1 MSQVCF
7 FADLRRFCDRPINS
21 LFIKMNTP
29 RHSTIGL
36 SGRWNKKRSIFVTR
50 IHQEVMKTI
59 LHTDKRRL
67 FGYIAGIVAGV
78 SYGTN
83 PLFGKALLESG
94 VPILVMLFF
103 RYAFAAGFLAVLMGF
118 KKESFLAKRRELG
131 LLILLG
137 IFFAGSSLTLFCSYE
152 FIPSGLATTLV
163 YLYPAIVALIM
174 VFLRIYPSWQTWLA
188 ISATFGGIL
197 LLSTPSGDVLIRI
210 PGILLAIG
218 SALCYSF
225 YLVIVNRSKRIRNV
239 SEHTLTLYSL
249 VTGAALFAAIRA
261 AQGGSMLEGIDTLG
275 DWGNLIGL
283 AIIPTMVSMLTIA
296 ISSRYIGPT
305 KTAVLGV
312 FEPLTAILIG
322 TLMFGETL
330 TAKMA
335 TGIVVCVAAVVFMIV
350 KPGK

>member
-1 MSQVCF
+1 M
-7 FADLRRFCDRPINS
+7 P
-21 LFIKMNTP
+21 
-29 RHSTIGL
+29 
-36 SGRWNKKRSIFVTR
+36 R
-50 IHQEVMKTI
+50 IHQEVMKKI

-83 PLFGKALLESG
+83 PLFGKALMESG

-103 RYAFAAGFLAVLMGF
+103 RYALAAGFLAVIMGF

-137 IFFAGSSLTLFCSYE
+137 IFFAGSSLSLFCSYE

-163 YLYPAIVALIM
+163 YLYPAIVALMM

-210 PGILLAIG
+210 PGILLAMG

-249 VTGAALFAAIRA
+249 VTGAVLYAAIRA
-261 AQGGSMLEGIDTLG
+261 AQGGSILEGIDTLG

-305 KTAVLGV
+305 KTAILGV

-350 KPGK
+350 KPGKNKDYH

>member
-1 MSQVCF
+1 M
-7 FADLRRFCDRPINS
+7 
-21 LFIKMNTP
+21 
-29 RHSTIGL
+29 
-36 SGRWNKKRSIFVTR
+36 KKD
-50 IHQEVMKTI
+50 QLKN
-59 LHTDKRRL
+59 KRRL
-67 FGYIAGIVAGV
+67 IGYVAGIAAGV

-83 PLFGKALLESG
+83 PLFGKALMESG

-103 RYAFAAGFLAVLMGF
+103 RYALAAAFLALLMMF
-118 KKESFLAKRRELG
+118 RKESFQVKKRETG

-137 IFFAGSSLTLFCSYE
+137 IFFAGSSITLFCSYE
-152 FIPSGLATTLV
+152 FIPSGLATTLI
-163 YLYPAIVALIM
+163 YLYPVIVALIM
-174 VFLRIYPSWQTWLA
+174 VILRIYPSWQTWLA
-188 ISATFGGIL
+188 ILATFAGIL
-197 LLSTPSGDVLIRI
+197 LLSSPSGDVQIRV
-210 PGILLAIG
+210 PGVLLAIG

-239 SEHTLTLYSL
+239 SEHTITLYSL
-249 VTGAALFAAIRA
+249 VTGAILFATIRH

-322 TLMFGETL
+322 TLLFGETL

-335 TGIVVCVAAVVFMIV
+335 LGIAICVAAVVFMII
-350 KPGK
+350 KPRKKQKPVD